1 MKRLLTKYGVIVL
14 SLAVLIAVILSV
26 MAYFSTTS
34 AVMPNIAGIIAS
46 PFRAAGAAVTGK
58 VDEWIR
64 YFTDF
69 DALREQN
76 EQLKQDLAEMKAAFR
91 QAEYDREENA
101 RLRELLDLRKQR
113 RDFYFESALVVKSDV
128 SNWSSLLTIDKGTV
142 HDVAVGDCVITETG
156 YLVGVVTEA
165 GLNWSTVRTVLDSE
179 TSIGATVFRSGTNA
193 VAQGDFA
200 LMGQGRLKLGY
211 LGAEPD
217 LMSGDLIVTSGL
229 GGYYP
234 SQLVIGYVEEVGT
247 SDDGLAQY
255 AVIRPE
261 AELEELQEVFVVT
274 DFAIVN

>member
-58 VDEWIR
+58 VDEWVR

-69 DALREQN
+69 DALREEN

-101 RLRELLDLRKQR
+101 RLRELLDLREQR
-113 RDFYFESALVVKSDV
+113 RDFYFESALVVESDV
-128 SNWSSLLTIDKGTV
+128 SNWSSLLTIDKGTA

-165 GLNWSTVRTVLDSE
+165 GLNWSTVRTVLDSD

-255 AVIRPE
+255 AVIQPE
-261 AELEELQEVFVVT
+261 VELEDLQEVFVVT
-274 DFAIVN
+274 DFTIVN

>member
-1 MKRLLTKYGVIVL
+1 MKRLLTKYGIAVL

-34 AVMPNIAGIIAS
+34 AVMPNIAGIVAS

-58 VDEWIR
+58 VEEWVQ

-69 DALREQN
+69 NALKEEN
-76 EQLKQDLAEMKAAFR
+76 EQLKLDLAEMRDAVR
-91 QAEYDREENA
+91 QAEYDREENE
-101 RLRELLDLRKQR
+101 RLRELLGLRAQR
-113 RDFYFESALVVKSDV
+113 RDLSWESARILETDA
-128 SNWSSLLTIDKGTV
+128 SNWSSMLTINKGTA
-142 HDVAVGDCVITETG
+142 HDIAVGDCVITEAG

-165 GLNWSTVRTVLDSE
+165 GLNWSTVRTILDSE
-179 TSIGATVFRSGTNA
+179 TSIGALIFRSGTNA

-217 LMSGDLIVTSGL
+217 VMTGDLIVTSGL
-229 GGYYP
+229 GDYYP
-234 SQLVIGYVEEVGT
+234 SQLVIGYVEETGIG
-247 SDDGLAQY
+247 DDGLAQY

-261 AELEELQEVFVVT
+261 VELEGLTQVFVVT
-274 DFAIVN
+274 DFTIVD